1 MSWFLTMRP
10 ARLVSRLALL
20 AVLFAAACETVPQAS
35 APPPAPIGAPAAAAV
50 PAEARPPAPAEALPA
65 PATPRL
71 RQPGG
76 AEAVRVALLLPLS
89 GQAANVGRA
98 LLDAAQLALFDAAR
112 DRFALI
118 VRDTEGNPETARRVA
133 EEALAEGAE
142 LILGPLFAA
151 EVQAVAPAAR
161 AREVNMIAFS
171 TDRTVAGEG
180 VFLLGFT
187 PDEQVEQIVAYAHGK
202 GFSRFGAL
210 VPESPYGQVVE
221 SAFRRAVESAGGS
234 VGRIAS
240 YPPDT
245 ADFTGLVR
253 RFADYDLRRAALMAE
268 RRALAERADDE
279 ARARLARLMRQDTL
293 GDPAFDALLIPEGG
307 QRLRSLAPVLPYF
320 DIDPAKV
327 KFLGTGQWDQSGL
340 GVEPALQGAWFAAP
354 SPAYAENFRKRF
366 EAAYRRQ
373 PPRIASLAYDATA
386 LAAALAAE
394 PADFRYTGAVLTNP
408 NGFAG
413 FDGIFRFRAD
423 GIAERGLAILE
434 VRRNDVRVI
443 REAPESFQAVGQ

>member
-1 MSWFLTMRP
+1 MP
-10 ARLVSRLALL
+10 
-20 AVLFAAACETVPQAS
+20 
-35 APPPAPIGAPAAAAV
+35 APPQ
-50 PAEARPPAPAEALPA
+50 
-65 PATPRL
+65 L

-76 AEAVRVALLLPLS
+76 TGAVRVALLLPLS

-118 VRDTEGNPETARRVA
+118 VRDTEGNPDTARRMA

-161 AREVNMIAFS
+161 AREVNVIAFS
-171 TDRTVAGEG
+171 TDRTVAGGG

-187 PDEQVEQIVAYAHGK
+187 PEEQVEQVIAHAHEN
-202 GFSRFGAL
+202 GFGRFAAL
-210 VPESPYGQVVE
+210 LPDSPYGRVIE
-221 SAFRRAVESAGGS
+221 AAFRRAVEERGAS

-240 YPPDT
+240 YPPDM

-253 RFADYDLRRAALMAE
+253 GFADYDLRRAALMAE

-279 ARARLARLMRQDTL
+279 AKALLARLMRQDTL
-293 GDPAFDALLIPEGG
+293 GDPAFDAVLIPEGG
-307 QRLRSLAPVLPYF
+307 QRLKSLAPVLPYF

-327 KFLGTGQWDQSGL
+327 KFLGTGQWDQPGL

-354 SPAYAENFRKRF
+354 PPAYAENFRQRF
-366 EAAYRRQ
+366 ETAYRRR

-394 PADFRYTGAVLTNP
+394 PPAFRYTGAALTNP

-434 VRRNDVRVI
+434 VRRNGVRVI
-443 REAPESFQAVGQ
+443 RPAPESFQAVGQ